1 METIEKQDIKSYLD
15 GLGVKFSSRE
25 DWNDYAPEMWESS
38 FHYRVKISYEGRK
51 MGLWFYM
58 GRGNKN
64 APTLDGVMECL
75 ISDLMCIKNGLDD
88 FGDEFGWDKNTTKTY
103 QAIKKNTDKLLR
115 VFGVDVLEK
124 LENIIYA

>member
-25 DWNDYAPEMWESS
+25 DWNDYASEMWKSS
-38 FHYRVKISYEGRK
+38 FHYRVKISYEGRI
-51 MGLWFYM
+51 MGLWFYQ
-58 GRGNKN
+58 GRGHKN
-64 APTLDGVMECL
+64 APTFDGVMECL
-75 ISDLMCIKNGLDD
+75 ISDAICIKNGLDD

-103 QAIKKNTDKLLR
+103 QAIKKNTAKLVR

-124 LENIIYA
+124 LESIIYA